1 MLHREGT
8 SRIKYVRHCADNQVV
23 RKRNKMK
30 QTTDNYTFLTHA
42 PVHKVIVSMA
52 VPTIISMLI
61 TSIYGMVDTYY
72 VGKINTQS
80 TAAVGISFS
89 VMTII
94 QAIGFFFGH
103 GSGNYISRCL
113 GSKETEKARCMAVT
127 GLLYSFAFGL
137 LVSVVGLVF
146 LTDISCFLG
155 STETIQPYT
164 ERYLGIILCGAPF
177 MTSSFTLNN
186 QMRFQGNA
194 KYAMYGILSGVLLN
208 VVLAPILIFYF
219 CLGITGAA
227 VATLVSQIMSF
238 FILFKMTRHSGNIA
252 IRLKDYV
259 PSWLLV
265 KEIVAGGTPSLSRQG
280 LASVATIML
289 NVSAGAYGDAAI
301 AGMSIVTRISN
312 FVYAGIVGLGQGFQ
326 PLCGFCYGARLYDRI
341 YDGYMYC
348 VKIGTVF
355 FVILT
360 VIGFLFTSPIIGEF
374 RDDPH
379 VIAVGC
385 AAFRWQLAT
394 YPLIAVII
402 LTNMLSQTARKPI
415 RANVVAAAR
424 SGLFFIPA
432 VIILPKFLGLA
443 GVEMSQAVSDLC
455 SFLLSVPVAW
465 SVFRDMKR
473 EMA

>member
-1 MLHREGT
+1 
-8 SRIKYVRHCADNQVV
+8 
-23 RKRNKMK
+23 MK
-30 QTTDNYTFLTHA
+30 QDNYTFLTHA
-42 PVHKVIVSMA
+42 PVHRVIISMA
-52 VPTIISMLI
+52 VPTIISMLV

-94 QAIGFFFGH
+94 QAIGFFCGH

-113 GSKETEKARCMAVT
+113 GQKETGKAESMAST
-127 GLLYSFAFGL
+127 GFVYSFALGL
-137 LVSVVGLVF
+137 IVAVVGLAF
-146 LTDISCFLG
+146 LTDICLFLG
-155 STETIQPYT
+155 STETILPYT
-164 ERYLGIILCGAPF
+164 ERYLGIILIGAPF

-194 KYAMYGILSGVLLN
+194 KYAMYGITSGVLLN

-227 VATLVSQIMSF
+227 VATLVSQITSF
-238 FILFKMTRHSGNIA
+238 VILFRMTRKRENIA
-252 IRLKDYV
+252 VDISKFC
-259 PSWLLV
+259 PSGELV
-265 KEIVAGGTPSLSRQG
+265 KEIFIGGTPSLSRQG

-289 NVSAGAYGDAAI
+289 NIAAGAYGDAAI

-341 YDGYMYC
+341 KEGFAYC

-355 FVILT
+355 FILLT
-360 VIGFLFTSPIIGEF
+360 IVGFAFTQPIISEF
-374 RDDPH
+374 RDDPQ

-385 AAFRWQLAT
+385 AAMRWQLVT
-394 YPLIAVII
+394 YPLIALII
-402 LTNMLSQTARKPI
+402 LTNMLSQTVRKPV
-415 RANVVAAAR
+415 RANIVAVAR

-432 VIILPKFLGLA
+432 VAVLPLFLGLQ
-443 GVEMSQAVSDLC
+443 GVEMSQAVSDAC
-455 SFLLSVPVAW
+455 SFLLSAAVAW
-465 SVFRDMKR
+465 SVFRELKK
-473 EMA
+473 ELA

>member
-1 MLHREGT
+1 
-8 SRIKYVRHCADNQVV
+8 
-23 RKRNKMK
+23 MK
-30 QTTDNYTFLTHA
+30 KKQDNYTFLTHA
-42 PVHKVIVSMA
+42 PVHRVILSMA
-52 VPTIISMLI
+52 VPTIISMLV

-89 VMTII
+89 IMTII

-113 GSKETEKARCMAVT
+113 GSKDTEKASCMAAT
-127 GLLYSFAFGL
+127 GLTYSFSFGL
-137 LVSVVGLVF
+137 LLAVVGLVF
-146 LTDISCFLG
+146 LRDICIFLG
-155 STETIQPYT
+155 STETILPYT

-194 KYAMYGILSGVLLN
+194 RYAMYGILSGVLLN
-208 VVLAPILIFYF
+208 VVLAPVLIFYF

-227 VATLVSQIMSF
+227 VATLISQTMSF
-238 FILFKMTRHSGNIA
+238 CILFAMTRHEGNIA
-252 IRLKDYV
+252 IRLKNFS
-259 PSWLLV
+259 PALSLI
-265 KEIVAGGTPSLSRQG
+265 KEIIVGGTPSLSRQG

-289 NVSAGAYGDAAI
+289 NISAGAYGDAAI

-326 PLCGFCYGARLYDRI
+326 PLCGFCCGAKLYDRI
-341 YDGYMYC
+341 HEGFMYC
-348 VKIGTVF
+348 IKIGTVF
-355 FVILT
+355 FILLT
-360 VIGFLFTSPIIGEF
+360 VVGFLFTAPIISEF

-385 AAFRWQLAT
+385 CAFRWQLAT

-415 RANVVAAAR
+415 RANIVAAAR

-432 VIILPKFLGLA
+432 VIILPKFLGLT
-443 GVEMSQAVSDLC
+443 GVEMSQAVSDAC

-465 SVFRDMKR
+465 SVFRDLKR
-473 EMA
+473 ELKQEHE

>member
-1 MLHREGT
+1 MM
-8 SRIKYVRHCADNQVV
+8 K
-23 RKRNKMK
+23 NKI
-30 QTTDNYTFLTHA
+30 DNYTFLTHA
-42 PVHKVIVSMA
+42 PVHKVILSMA
-52 VPTIISMLI
+52 IPTIISMLV

-113 GSKETEKARCMAVT
+113 GAKETEKAKCMAAT
-127 GLLYSFAFGL
+127 GFLYSFSFGL
-137 LVSVVGLVF
+137 CVAIIGLTF
-146 LTDISCFLG
+146 LTDICVFLG
-155 STETIQPYT
+155 STETILPYT
-164 ERYLGIILCGAPF
+164 ERYLGIILLGAPF

-194 KYAMYGILSGVLLN
+194 KYAMFGILSGVLLN
-208 VVLAPILIFYF
+208 VILAPILIFYF

-227 VATLVSQIMSF
+227 VATLISQTMSF
-238 FILFKMTRHSGNIA
+238 FILFSMTKHSGNIA
-252 IRLKDYV
+252 IELKNYKL
-259 PSWLLV
+259 SWLLV
-265 KEIVAGGTPSLSRQG
+265 KEIIAGGTPSLSRQG

-289 NVSAGAYGDAAI
+289 NISAGAYGDAAI
-301 AGMSIVTRISN
+301 AGMSIVNRISN

-326 PLCGFCYGARLYDRI
+326 PLCGFCYGAKLYDRI
-341 YDGYMYC
+341 HEGYMYC

-355 FVILT
+355 FIMLT
-360 VIGFLFTSPIIGEF
+360 IIGFMFTSPIISEF
-374 RDDPH
+374 RNDPH

-385 AAFRWQLAT
+385 SAFRWQLTT

-402 LTNMLSQTARKPI
+402 LTNMLSQTARKTI
-415 RANVVAAAR
+415 RANIVAAAR

-432 VIILPKFLGLA
+432 VVILPKYFGLT
-443 GVEMSQAVSDLC
+443 GVEMSQAVSDTC

-465 SVFRDMKR
+465 SVFRDMKS
-473 EMA
+473 ELT